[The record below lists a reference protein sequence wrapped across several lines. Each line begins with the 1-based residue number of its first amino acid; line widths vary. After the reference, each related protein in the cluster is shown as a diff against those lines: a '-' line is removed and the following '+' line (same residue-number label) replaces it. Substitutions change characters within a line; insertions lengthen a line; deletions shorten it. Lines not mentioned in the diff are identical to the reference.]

1 MEEICLASASP
12 RRREL
17 LDQIGV
23 PHLVA
28 EPHIDESEHPGEGPI
43 DLARRLAEE
52 KCAAVRDEVSHRL
65 VLAADT
71 VVFMDDHLLAKPADR
86 ADARRM
92 LELLSGRTHAVV
104 SAVAVFNRESGETT
118 VDIGIT
124 KVLFAL
130 LTDDEIEWYLDSD
143 EWKGVAGGYRI
154 QGRAAALITRIHG
167 EYATV
172 VGLPIR
178 VLYSILRQNK
188 YLLP

>member
-28 EPHIDESEHPGEGPI
+28 EPHIDESEHAGEGPI
-43 DLARRLAEE
+43 DLAKRLAAE

-71 VVFMDDHLLAKPADR
+71 VVFMDAHLLAKPQDR

-92 LELLSGRTHAVV
+92 LEILSGRTHAVV